1 MYAANIANTCMTG
14 ILPRVLH
21 SCLLDQEEGGG
32 DVPLLCDLTDATSE
46 GGVGD
51 WMLIMIPEDV
61 LWRLR
66 TVLDKTC
73 EVHGESF
80 L

>member
-1 MYAANIANTCMTG
+1 ML
-14 ILPRVLH
+14 LPMDTAVTAKEDRRA
-21 SCLLDQEEGGG
+21 
-32 DVPLLCDLTDATSE
+32 PRKTDAASE

-73 EVHGESF
+73 EVHCESF
-80 L
+80 LQINVRTSQYLSIRF